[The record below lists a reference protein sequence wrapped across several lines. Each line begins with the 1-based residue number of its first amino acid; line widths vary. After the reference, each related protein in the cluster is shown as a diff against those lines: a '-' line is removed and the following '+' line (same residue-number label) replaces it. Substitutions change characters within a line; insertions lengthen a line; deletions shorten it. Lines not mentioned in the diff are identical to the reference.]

1 MIMGDLNSRLGI
13 PTNLSI
19 RKEICECEGVE
30 DRTVNKNAKCVLD
43 LCEDNKLV
51 VVKNLKHGTHHFKSN
66 LSFWKKTTWISEPDT
81 FIVSESCIQHIASF
95 DMVQRFNGKLL
106 FSDHALVDVAMNLGN
121 MKLPADLLR
130 ASKHH
135 HHPRG
140 EMQNVG
146 RGC

>member
-1 MIMGDLNSRLGI
+1 MLN
-13 PTNLSI
+13 
-19 RKEICECEGVE
+19 
-30 DRTVNKNAKCVLD
+30 

-51 VVKNLKHGTHHFKSN
+51 VVKNSKHYTSLQVN
-66 LSFWKKTTWISEPDT
+66 LSFRKKTTWISEPDT

-95 DMVQRFNGKLL
+95 YMVQRFNKKLL
-106 FSDHALVDVAMNLGN
+106 FSDHALVDVVMNLGN

-140 EMQNVG
+140 EVQNA
-146 RGC
+146 